1 MTLPQWPLDS
11 AGLTPDDVPAD
22 YNVFPDMWNDG
33 RGYEPIVVGRI
44 PNDTGGETIL
54 ISLSPGN
61 TISATLP
68 VGGEDQVRAALEAVR
83 ALGAAGRQ
91 PLRPA
96 PQTPPGG
103 PAGQVGG
110 E

>member
-11 AGLTPDDVPAD
+11 TGLTPADVPAD
-22 YNVFPDMWNDG
+22 YNVFPDVWNDG
-33 RGYEPIVVGRI
+33 LGYGPIVVGRE
-44 PNDTGGETIL
+44 PNDTGGEVIL
-54 ISLSPGN
+54 ISLSPGH

-68 VGGEDQVRAALEAVR
+68 IGGEAQVRAALEAVR
-83 ALGAAGRQ
+83 ALGRQGRS

-96 PQTPPGG
+96 SSSPPAGPARDPGG
-103 PAGQVGG
+103 